1 MSFKSYITYDE
12 YKAFGG
18 SLDESAFAIS
28 ERRAQRFVDA
38 ITFERIKKLT
48 IIPDEVKEFIVE
60 CMREMD
66 DWDNKQKENGGN
78 VASYSNGV
86 ESITYSDAD
95 KTFEDVKQYLIK
107 VAYEWLPLYLTTRV
121 AGYDIEAY
129 LQQQSKYSQ

>member
-66 DWDNKQKENGGN
+66 DWDNK
-78 VASYSNGV
+78 
-86 ESITYSDAD
+86 
-95 KTFEDVKQYLIK
+95 
-107 VAYEWLPLYLTTRV
+107 
-121 AGYDIEAY
+121 
-129 LQQQSKYSQ
+129 